1 MTEEL
6 SIMLERCDV
15 PLPGN
20 LDPNRS
26 IVVVPETHDGVLS
39 EKQRVDY
46 RDQRARLLSWLL
58 NVGKSPT
65 EGEGYSQYTVYST
78 SYRTARF
85 DRWVWQ
91 HRDEYRYPPEE
102 ADARDFLQHL
112 AFSDK
117 GRVEKGKL
125 QEAIN
130 HLNKWLHHTRDEP
143 EWEFEYQFDG
153 SGGDSGV

>member
-6 SIMLERCDV
+6 PIMLERCDV

-46 RDQRARLLSWLL
+46 RDQRARFLSWLL

-65 EGEGYSQYTVYST
+65 EGEGYSQYAVYST

-91 HRDEYRYPPEE
+91 HRDEYRYPPE
-102 ADARDFLQHL
+102 R
-112 AFSDK
+112 
-117 GRVEKGKL
+117 GRLPAG
-125 QEAIN
+125 
-130 HLNKWLHHTRDEP
+130 
-143 EWEFEYQFDG
+143 
-153 SGGDSGV
+153 